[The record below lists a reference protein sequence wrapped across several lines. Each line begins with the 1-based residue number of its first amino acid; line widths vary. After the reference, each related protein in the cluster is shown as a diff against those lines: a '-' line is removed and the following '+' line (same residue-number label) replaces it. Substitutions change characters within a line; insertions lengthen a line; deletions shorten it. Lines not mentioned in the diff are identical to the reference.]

1 MGWNSELEVL
11 EGGDNKMTTDQ
22 ESSVKTKTKSKD
34 YLEL

>member
-22 ESSVKTKTKSKD
+22 ESSVKAGAGSED